1 MNSKIYQIGHVVVL
15 ALISMVFFPSCEK
28 SEKEKALEE
37 IAQIDGELIE
47 LIENGARVDAMG
59 EDGRTALMR
68 AASRGDTD
76 CVRALLKAGEDVYEK

>member
-47 LIENGARVDAMG
+47 LIENGI
-59 EDGRTALMR
+59 
-68 AASRGDTD
+68 
-76 CVRALLKAGEDVYEK
+76 LLVCCRLWCYNKCYGKII